1 VIVCENNNKTHMT
14 MSYTEGL
21 ELAINF
27 GMEELYNNLIEE
39 GDTPLQAIMEWN

>member
-1 VIVCENNNKTHMT
+1 

-21 ELAINF
+21 ELAIEF

-39 GDTPLQAIMEWN
+39 DATPLQAIMEWN

>member
-1 VIVCENNNKTHMT
+1 

-39 GDTPLQAIMEWN
+39 GATPLQAIMEWN